1 MTQLKYWDGSNW
13 TAVTLGTSGAAGANG
28 NWSTA
33 QVVNA
38 KTSTTYTLAATD
50 AGNLVTLNNASAI
63 TLTVPQDSAV
73 TIPVGTYVDLMQLGV
88 GQVTVAAGTGAT
100 LYVSGVTAKA
110 RAQYSRLGVQKISAN
125 TWVVFG
131 DLAGS

>member
-1 MTQLKYWDGSNW
+1 MTQLKYWDGTAW
-13 TAVTLGTSGAAGANG
+13 TAVTIGSSGAAGANG

-33 QVVNA
+33 QVINA
-38 KTSTTYTLAATD
+38 QTGTTYTLSATD
-50 AGNLVTLNNASAI
+50 AGNLVTLNNSAAI

-73 TIPVGTYVDLMQLGV
+73 TIPIGTYVDLMQLGL
-88 GQVTVAAGTGAT
+88 GQITVAAGTGAT
-100 LYVSGVTAKA
+100 LRVSGLTAKT
-110 RAQYSRLGVQKISAN
+110 RDQYSRFGVQKISAN